1 MAGNEWINGYLEA
14 ILDAGSA
21 AEPHHRSPIPAPIA
35 ESNIFNPT
43 KYFVEEVVGGFDES
57 DIHRSW
63 LKATAT
69 KNVHERNIRLENMC
83 WRIWHLAR
91 KKKQIE
97 WEHAQRL
104 AKRRLER
111 EQAHKDATED
121 ISDFSEGEK
130 SDPALVESR
139 MPRASSVDY
148 MEAWAE
154 QHKEKKLY
162 IILISLH
169 GLVRGEDMELGR
181 DSDTGGQV
189 KYVVE
194 LARALALMPQVYRV
208 DLLTRQI
215 CSPEVNWIYGEP
227 TEQLTH
233 RNYRNEEQELGE
245 SSGAYIVRIPFGP
258 RECYLRKE
266 LLWPYIQEFVDGAL
280 AHVCN
285 MSKVLG
291 EQVGNGELVWPHVVH
306 GHYADA
312 AHAAA
317 MLSGALNVPMVTT
330 GHSLGRNKLEQLLKQ
345 GRQSKEDINATYKI
359 MRRIE
364 AEELSLDASELV
376 ITSTKQEIDEQW
388 GLYDGFNAHIARYLR
403 AKTKHGVS
411 CNGHYFP
418 RMVVIPPGMEFN
430 QTIEPDSGDAA
441 DDFDAVGDVPS
452 LQEEPPIW
460 TEIMRFF
467 TNPRKPMILALARPD
482 SKKNMTTLV
491 KAFGESRPLR
501 ELANL
506 TLIMGNRDDIDGM
519 SSGNAAVLTTIL
531 KLIDKYDLYGL
542 VAYPK
547 HHKQAEVSDIYRLAA
562 KTKGVFVNPALVE
575 PFGLTLI
582 EAAANG
588 LPTVATRNGGPV
600 DIHRVLKNGSLVDP
614 HNHEDIADALL
625 KLLADKQYWTEC
637 QRNGLKNIYLY
648 SWPEHCKM
656 YLSRIALCRMR
667 HPKWRNEEF
676 SDVDSDS
683 QEDSLRDVN
692 DLKISFD
699 GDRASLD
706 GSIDIGELLASEGN
720 KVEEKSSAD
729 SSENLR
735 PIPYKKVLLNSNSIR
750 TPAVRRRKRLITI
763 AVDSYDAAEFVSV
776 VKHIFE
782 ATRSKLTFRG
792 AGYILSSSLKLHEIL
807 KMLDSGGIST
817 YEFDAFVC
825 SSGSELFYPSVSTGD
840 DTGNS
845 NELQFCVDSD
855 YEAHIA
861 YRWHRDIL
869 RRSIAKWSAATNQQL
884 CEALDE
890 EDKGCTHHCLAYTA
904 KNASMC
910 LKVDEFRKRLRN
922 QGLRCHVIYCQN
934 SSRLHI
940 IPLLASRAQA
950 LRYLFVRWGL
960 DISNVLVFVGER
972 GDTDYEGLLSGTH
985 RTMVLK
991 GSVKLGSENLLRS
1004 TGSYQRED
1012 VVPIDSPRI
1021 VYTKNS
1027 YGPDEISSALAE
1039 LI

>member
-1 MAGNEWINGYLEA
+1 MAGNDWINGYLEA
-14 ILDAGSA
+14 ILDAGSS

-104 AKRRLER
+104 AKRRIER

-121 ISDFSEGEK
+121 MSDFSEGEK
-130 SDPALVESR
+130 PDGTSGDSR
-139 MPRASSVDY
+139 MPRVSSVDY

-154 QHKEKKLY
+154 QHKDKKLY

-194 LARALALMPQVYRV
+194 LARALAQMPQVYRV

-227 TEQLTH
+227 TEMLTH
-233 RNYRNEEQELGE
+233 KNEDQELGE

-258 RECYLRKE
+258 KEQYLRKE

-291 EQVGNGELVWPHVVH
+291 EQVADGELVWPHVVH

-317 MLSGALNVPMVTT
+317 LLSGALNVPMVTT

-388 GLYDGFNAHIARYLR
+388 GLYDGFDVNIARYLR
-403 AKTKHGVS
+403 AKAKRGLS

-418 RMVVIPPGMEFN
+418 RMVVIPPGMEFH
-430 QTIEPDSGDAA
+430 QTIDPDSGDAV
-441 DDFDAVGDVPS
+441 DDLDAVGDAAS
-452 LQEEPPIW
+452 LQEDPPIW

-482 SKKNMTTLV
+482 AKKNMTTLV
-491 KAFGESRPLR
+491 KAFGESRSLR

-506 TLIMGNRDDIDGM
+506 TLIMGNRDDIDQM

-547 HHKQAEVSDIYRLAA
+547 HHKQAEVSEIYRLAA
-562 KTKGVFVNPALVE
+562 KTKGVFINPALVE

-600 DIHRVLKNGSLVDP
+600 DIHRVLKNGLLVDP
-614 HNHEDIADALL
+614 HDHEAIAEALL
-625 KLLADKQYWTEC
+625 KLVADKQFWAEC

-648 SWPEHCKM
+648 SWPEHCKT
-656 YLSRIALCRMR
+656 YLARIALCRMR

-699 GDRASLD
+699 GDRVSLD
-706 GSIDIGELLASEGN
+706 DSVDIGDLLASEGN
-720 KVEEKSSAD
+720 KVEEKTSVE
-729 SSENLR
+729 SSESMRLM
-735 PIPYKKVLLNSNSIR
+735 PYRKVLLNNNSLR
-750 TPAVRRRKRLITI
+750 TPAVRRRKRLIMI
-763 AVDSYDAAEFVSV
+763 AVDCYDTAEFISV
-776 VKHIFE
+776 VKNVFE
-782 ATRSKLTFRG
+782 ATQAKLAFRS
-792 AGYILSSSLKLHEIL
+792 AGYILSSSLKLHDL
-807 KMLDSGGIST
+807 LSMLDSGGIFP
-817 YEFDAFVC
+817 YEFDALIC
-825 SSGSELFYPSVSTGD
+825 SSGSELYYPGVSTGED
-840 DTGNS
+840 LGNVT
-845 NELQFCVDSD
+845 ELQFAVDAD

-861 YRWHRDIL
+861 YRWHRDSL
-869 RRSIAKWSAATNQQL
+869 RRTIAKWSGATNQQL
-884 CEALDE
+884 GEALDE
-890 EDKGCTHHCLAYTA
+890 EDKACNHHCLAY
-904 KNASMC
+904 KVKSASMC

-922 QGLRCHVIYCQN
+922 QGLRCHVLYCQN

-960 DISNVLVFVGER
+960 DVSSMLVFVGEK
-972 GDTDYEGLLSGTH
+972 GDTDYEGLLSGAHKTV
-985 RTMVLK
+985 VLK
-991 GSVKLGSENLLRS
+991 GTAKVGSESLLRS
-1004 TGSYQRED
+1004 SGSYQRED
-1012 VVPIDSPRI
+1012 VVPMDNPRI
-1021 VYTKNS
+1021 VQTKS
-1027 YGPDEISSALAE
+1027 TYSADEIAKALAE
-1039 LI
+1039 LS

>member
-1 MAGNEWINGYLEA
+1 MAGNDWINGYLEA

-43 KYFVEEVVGGFDES
+43 KYFVEE
-57 DIHRSW
+57 
-63 LKATAT
+63 ATAT

-104 AKRRLER
+104 AKRRIER
-111 EQAHKDATED
+111 EQAHIDATED

-130 SDPALVESR
+130 PDSFSVESR
-139 MPRASSVDY
+139 MPRVSSVDY
-148 MEAWAE
+148 MEAWVE

-162 IILISLH
+162 IVLISLH

-227 TEQLTH
+227 TEMLTH
-233 RNYRNEEQELGE
+233 RNDRNEEQELGE

-266 LLWPYIQEFVDGAL
+266 LLWPFIQEFVDGAL

-291 EQVGNGELVWPHVVH
+291 EQVGDGELVWPHVVH

-317 MLSGALNVPMVTT
+317 LLSGALNVPMVTT

-388 GLYDGFNAHIARYLR
+388 GLYDGFDTNIARYLR
-403 AKTKHGVS
+403 AKAKRGLS

-441 DDFDAVGDVPS
+441 ADYEAVGDVAS
-452 LQEEPPIW
+452 LQEDPPIW

-482 SKKNMTTLV
+482 PKKNMTTLV
-491 KAFGESRPLR
+491 KAFGKYRPLR

-506 TLIMGNRDDIDGM
+506 TLIMGNRDDIDEM

-562 KTKGVFVNPALVE
+562 KTKGVFINPALVE

-588 LPTVATRNGGPV
+588 LPTVATKNGGPV
-600 DIHRVLKNGSLVDP
+600 DIHHVLKNGSLVDP
-614 HNHEDIADALL
+614 HNHEEIAEALL
-625 KLLADKQYWTEC
+625 KLLADKHYWTEC

-648 SWPEHCKM
+648 SWPEHCKT
-656 YLSRIALCRMR
+656 YLARIALCRMR

-683 QEDSLRDVN
+683 QEDSLRDVS

-706 GSIDIGELLASEGN
+706 DSIDIGDLLAPEGN
-720 KVEEKSSAD
+720 KVEEKLPVN
-729 SSENLR
+729 SSEGLR
-735 PIPYKKVLLNSNSIR
+735 PIPFRKGLLNSNSLR
-750 TPAVRRRKRLITI
+750 NPALRRRKRLIII
-763 AVDSYDAAEFVSV
+763 AVDCYDLTEFVSV

-782 ATRSKLTFRG
+782 ATRSKVAYRG
-792 AGYILSSSLKLHEIL
+792 AGFVLSSSLALHEL
-807 KMLDSGGIST
+807 LLALDLGGMSPF
-817 YEFDAFVC
+817 EFDTFIC
-825 SSGSELFYPSVSTGD
+825 SSGCELYYPGASSGD

-845 NELQFCVDSD
+845 NELQFCLDAD
-855 YEAHIA
+855 YESHIA
-861 YRWHRDIL
+861 YRWHRDSL
-869 RRSIAKWSAATNQQL
+869 RRTIAKWSVATKQQQYQ
-884 CEALDE
+884 ALGE
-890 EDKGCTHHCLAYTA
+890 EDKTCSHHCLAYEV

-910 LKVDEFRKRLRN
+910 MKVDEFRKRLRN
-922 QGLRCHVIYCQN
+922 QGLRCHVIYCKN
-934 SSRLHI
+934 ASRLHI

-960 DISNVLVFVGER
+960 NVSNMLVFVGEK
-972 GDTDYEGLLSGTH
+972 GDTDYEGLLSGAQ
-985 RTMVLK
+985 RTIILK
-991 GSVKLGSENLLRS
+991 GSVKLGSDDLLRS
-1004 TGSYQRED
+1004 NASYHRED
-1012 VVPIDSPRI
+1012 VVPTDSLNI
-1021 VYTKNS
+1021 VHTKKTHS
-1027 YGPDEISSALAE
+1027 PEEISRALADF
-1039 LI
+1039 I